1 MKPTLRTLLLTVV
14 GFALAVPLSAIVTV
28 VLFPVWSWVESSFGI
43 ESMGHSGPAGWC
55 FVAVFASL
63 CVLITGALILA
74 ARTRPKQAIPAAR
87 A

>member
-1 MKPTLRTLLLTVV
+1 MKPTLRNILLAVV
-14 GFALAVPLSAIVTV
+14 GFALSVPLSAIVTV
-28 VLFPVWSWVESSFGI
+28 VIFPFWSWVESSFGI

-63 CVLITGALILA
+63 CTLITAALILA
-74 ARTRPKQAIPAAR
+74 ARTRPKHAIPAAR